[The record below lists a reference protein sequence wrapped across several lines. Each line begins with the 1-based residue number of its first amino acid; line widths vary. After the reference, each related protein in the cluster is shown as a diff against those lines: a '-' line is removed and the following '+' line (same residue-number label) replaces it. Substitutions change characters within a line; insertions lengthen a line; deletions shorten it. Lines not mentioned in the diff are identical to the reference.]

1 MIDYAAILS
10 RRYSGKQWTLNGD
23 DYAGLTWLSDDAKPT
38 KAVLDDLWSE
48 VQAEI
53 VSEKSKLIADRQS
66 ALSKLGL
73 TADEI
78 TALFG

>member
-10 RRYSGKQWTLNGD
+10 RRYAGKEWTLDGD
-23 DYAGLTWLSDDAKPT
+23 EYTGLTWLSDGAKPT
-38 KAVLDDLWSE
+38 KAVLDGLWSE
-48 VQAEI
+48 VQQEI
-53 VSEKSKLIADRQS
+53 TDEKSKLIADRQS

-73 TADEI
+73 TVDEI